1 MMIATGNLLGR
12 TRTEREAG
20 GTIEDTAGSHAKTPQ
35 NLVPHPSEQTIV
47 TQANQN
53 SNPNFA

>member
-1 MMIATGNLLGR
+1 MIATGNLLGR
-12 TRTEREAG
+12 TRTERVAG

-35 NLVPHPSEQTIV
+35 SLEPHHREHKIV
-47 TQANQN
+47 TQPNQN